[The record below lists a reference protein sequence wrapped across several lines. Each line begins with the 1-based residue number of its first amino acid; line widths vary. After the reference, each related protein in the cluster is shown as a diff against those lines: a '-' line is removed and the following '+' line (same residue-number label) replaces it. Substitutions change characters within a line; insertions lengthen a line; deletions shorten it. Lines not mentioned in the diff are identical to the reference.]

1 MSIINIQFS
10 NPCKRRVYV
19 PFRRGGAAAFYY
31 KEILERGGLL
41 VEKVKVST
49 FVRT

>member
-10 NPCKRRVYV
+10 SPCNTGVAF
-19 PFRRGGAAAFYY
+19 PFRRGGASVFYY

-41 VEKVKVST
+41 VEKVKSVN
-49 FVRT
+49 FC